1 MNLLVCICCKRDS
14 ASIVVWP
21 VLSANFANV
30 SNKVSYKGKTL
41 PTESDFDLHLISVQH
56 DIVSKGEVCQGAV
69 LSGFLK
75 TVHACS
81 LVS

>member
-14 ASIVVWP
+14 ASIVIWP

-41 PTESDFDLHLISVQH
+41 PTESDFELHLISVQH
-56 DIVSKGEVCQGAV
+56 DIVSLRRGQDAV

-75 TVHACS
+75 TMHACS